1 MTEQTKA
8 YFHHMY
14 EVSYAFGKAKDERE
28 KEKLHRNQ
36 IDRLRQRVVHLV
48 MDLRM
53 GILEQRLKAIQQAMR
68 QATGDMERVMSLMQE
83 YKDMQELRNAL
94 ARRLGKS

>member
-1 MTEQTKA
+1 
-8 YFHHMY
+8 
-14 EVSYAFGKAKDERE
+14 
-28 KEKLHRNQ
+28 
-36 IDRLRQRVVHLV
+36 

-53 GILEQRLKAIQQAMR
+53 GILEQQLKAIQQAMR